1 VRKLTQDKVTKEEL
15 EQLIPNEEILQEK
28 MKYLIRDELDTIQNK
43 FTDQLR
49 HFDNKLVKMRSEIDV
64 HNINRNIDKKANEE

>member
-28 MKYLIRDELDTIQNK
+28 MKYLIRDEFDTIQNK